1 MLSNKRSIKLL
12 AGNELA
18 RNTAAFLLN
27 TDTDFF
33 SRANTLLE
41 PKPVY
46 DDRLKDFTNYDEKY
60 KSRLSAAMNITTS
73 SGFHNV
79 FCCFII
85 SLIV

>member
-1 MLSNKRSIKLL
+1 MLSNKRSMKLL

-18 RNTAAFLLN
+18 RNTAALLLN
-27 TDTDFF
+27 TDNDFY
-33 SRANTLLE
+33 SRANVLAE

-73 SGFHNV
+73 SGFQNV
-79 FCCFII
+79 RKSI
-85 SLIV
+85 